1 MLGPATKSPW
11 PRSQMRSTQASG
23 STSATASAPGPTTRA
38 PRHATDRHPPRGR
51 LLPVARAPVHTGPVS
66 HWAVRS
72 VPSGYRPAPWSA
84 RAHRPHLTSKRRSN
98 SWPPAPACSSAA
110 GSSACSAAVTPA
122 SSVDA
127 VAAYRNPD
135 GGFGHA
141 LEPDGRCPGSQAL
154 AIDFALRVLLEAAR
168 GTPPWPT
175 VPAAGS
181 PRTPRPGAAWCSW
194 DRSVEDWPHA
204 PWWVPEEGGPASP
217 ICTGLLAG
225 TLHAAA
231 AVKGDGEVGGGPAH
245 PWLSQATEL
254 LWSRIDAL
262 ADVGPYDMR
271 ALFWFLDHV
280 PDRDRACAAMEK
292 IGPMIFDGGM
302 VALDRRPGRGA
313 LPAGLRAAARLA
325 GPQPVRP
332 ADDQRRPG
340 PPGRGATAPTA
351 AGRSTGWP
359 GRRRRSGSGAAA

>member
-1 MLGPATKSPW
+1 MTSPDIEAAE
-11 PRSQMRSTQASG
+11 QFLA
-23 STSATASAPGPTTRA
+23 ASARVLE
-38 PRHATDRHPPRGR
+38 RRRFERLFRGGD
-51 LLPVARAPVHTGPVS
+51 AGPV
-66 HWAVRS
+66 R
-72 VPSGYRPAPWSA
+72 
-84 RAHRPHLTSKRRSN
+84 
-98 SWPPAPACSSAA
+98 
-110 GSSACSAAVTPA
+110 
-122 SSVDA
+122 DA

-154 AIDFALRVLLEAAR
+154 ATDFALRVLLEAGAWDTALAD
-168 GTPPWPT
+168 GVCGWLAAHAPPGGG
-175 VPAAGS
+175 VVFV
-181 PRTPRPGAAWCSW
+181 

-204 PWWVPEEGGPASP
+204 PWWVPEEGGPASA

-231 AVKGDGEVGGGPAH
+231 AVTGDGEVGGGPAH

-280 PDRDRACAAMEK
+280 PDRDRARAAMEK

-302 VALDRRPGRGA
+302 VALDPETQGEVHFPLDFAPLPGSLARS
-313 LPAGLRAAARLA
+313 LFDRQTIDAGLDHLAAAQLPDGGWTFNWMAWSPAAEREWRGHMTVEALRLLRA
-325 GPQPVRP
+325 N
-332 ADDQRRPG
+332 
-340 PPGRGATAPTA
+340 GRC
-351 AGRSTGWP
+351 
-359 GRRRRSGSGAAA
+359 